1 MAENKEKA
9 EAAEEEVTT
18 DPVEFD
24 PKEIPDIDSKYRLIL
39 LAAQRAKQ
47 IQRGADPRVDLDPRK
62 IKPTTIALEEFEQD
76 KVNFRFLEKEKD

>member
-1 MAENKEKA
+1 MAEDKEIT
-9 EAAEEEVTT
+9 EAAEEEVTI

-47 IQRGADPRVDLDPRK
+47 IQRGALPRVELDSRK
-62 IKPTTIALEEFEQD
+62 IKPTTIALEEFEEK
-76 KVNFRFLEKEKD
+76 KVNFRFFEKEKV